1 MAPRVRAAGYPAQ
14 AGTYTPR
21 MRRLPVVLAVALA
34 AAALTAPVLPASATT
49 VAEGSRWTMQDRFAR
64 EVVRKGDYDSE
75 GHIEHVFELQYRL
88 RWNNVY
94 SGPITGYFGDLT
106 QAAVKRFQKKVG
118 LKVTGVANHATW
130 RQLIP
135 RTVRARS
142 LVPNRCKGPGWN
154 ACYDRMRHQVTL
166 WRGGRLWNTWLVR
179 GGDRGMESD
188 PGSYRVYMRDKDHV
202 SGLYGSP
209 MPFSQ
214 FYNGGEAF
222 HGSPPM
228 VNPFVDH
235 SHGCI
240 NMYVE
245 DARQLWYLTVPKRL
259 DVNVYGAWDRVS
271 APRR

>member
-1 MAPRVRAAGYPAQ
+1 
-14 AGTYTPR
+14 
-21 MRRLPVVLAVALA
+21 MRKFRLVLTVALTAVALHAPATAASANA
-34 AAALTAPVLPASATT
+34 AAAPD
-49 VAEGSRWTMQDRFAR
+49 GSRWTMQDRFAR
-64 EVVRKGDYDSE
+64 EVVRKGDQDAQ

-88 RWNNVY
+88 RWARVY
-94 SGPITGYFGDLT
+94 SGPVTGYFGDLT
-106 QAAVKRFQKKVG
+106 HAAVKRFQNKVG

-135 RTVRARS
+135 RTFRARS
-142 LVPNRCKGPGWN
+142 LVPDRCHGPGWN
-154 ACYDRMRHQVTL
+154 ACYDRKRHQVTL
-166 WRGGRLWNTWLVR
+166 WHNGRLWNSWLVR

-188 PGSYRVYMRDKDHV
+188 PGSYRVYWRDKDHV

-209 MPFSQ
+209 MPYSQ
-214 FYNGGEAF
+214 FYHGGEAF

-228 VNPFVDH
+228 VDPFVDH

-259 DVNVYGAWDRVS
+259 DVNVYGGWDRVS
-271 APRR
+271 S